1 MNSVV
6 RHRFSITDG
15 ENQRTAI
22 GVLSFMTSG
31 GNVPANVP
39 HLATRFVDTA
49 LGTLRVQVSEGS
61 GDAILMWPSLLM
73 TGDLWAGQAARFG
86 DSHRL
91 VLIDPP
97 GHGGSAPLGGPFSF
111 VDCARCVVDLL
122 GGLGIDRAHFVGNSW
137 GGMIGGTFAALH
149 PDRLHR
155 AVLMNCTASKAGVA
169 QKVQYAA
176 MLRLAQIL
184 GGIRPPL
191 TRSSVRAFLGP
202 TTLRTRPDV
211 VETVR
216 TNVAAV
222 NADSVRWAVRSVVS
236 ARPDQHALLGRV
248 TAPVLVVAG
257 AEDATFPVAET
268 RAMAESI
275 PTASFTV
282 LDGVAHLAAL
292 EDPSR
297 VNRLLESFL
306 FG

>member
-1 MNSVV
+1 M
-6 RHRFSITDG
+6 
-15 ENQRTAI
+15 
-22 GVLSFMTSG
+22 
-31 GNVPANVP
+31 PASVP
-39 HLATRFVDTA
+39 HLATRSVDTA
-49 LGTLRVQVSEGS
+49 LGTLRIQVSDGT
-61 GDAILMWPSLLM
+61 GPAVLMWPSLLM

-97 GHGGSAPLGGPFSF
+97 GHGGSAPLSGPFSF
-111 VDCARCVVDLL
+111 ADCARCVVDLL
-122 GGLGIDRAHFVGNSW
+122 DGLGIDRAHFVGNSW

-149 PDRLHR
+149 PDRLDR

-176 MLRLAQIL
+176 MLRLAQLL

-216 TNVAAV
+216 ANVAAV
-222 NADSVRWAVRSVVS
+222 NADSVRWAVRGVVS
-236 ARPDQHALLGRV
+236 ARPDQHALLGRI

-268 RAMAESI
+268 RAMAGSI
-275 PTASFTV
+275 PSASFTV

-292 EDPSR
+292 EDPAQ
-297 VNRLLESFL
+297 VNALLESFL